1 VPALR
6 RLEYFI
12 AVATE
17 RNFTRAAAKLHVAQ
31 PALSRQVRQLEEEL
45 GVELLH
51 RTTHD
56 FELTEAGRY
65 LVDHGPAVLAAA
77 DELWRTAAEFGQGIR
92 GTVVLGY
99 STSSGYETAPRLL
112 ETLAE
117 REPNLTVEAHIESS
131 AEILRQV
138 VDGGLD
144 VGIVRSAVTGDGLQ
158 AWPLRFER
166 QGLLMRRDHRLA
178 VGAKAV
184 RIAEL
189 SDEAL
194 LLHPRYA
201 NPGHYDAVLALCRAA
216 GVTPRVHH
224 RQLSLDV
231 MHMPVIE
238 GKAVAIVGQS
248 TLTGIPVERTWLPL
262 APSTA
267 LEVSLV
273 AREAHR
279 SMATERLIAK
289 AQEIAV
295 ELGWRPDAAPA

>member
-6 RLEYFI
+6 RLEYFL
-12 AVATE
+12 AVANE
-17 RNFTRAAAKLHVAQ
+17 RNFTRAAQKLHVAQ

-65 LVDHGPAVLAAA
+65 LVEHGPGVIASA
-77 DELWRTAAEFGQGIR
+77 DELWRTAAEFGQGVR
-92 GTVVLGY
+92 GTVALAY
-99 STSSGYETAPRLL
+99 SASSGYETAPRLF
-112 ETLAE
+112 EALAE
-117 REPNLTVEAHIESS
+117 REPNLTIETSVLSS
-131 AEILRQV
+131 AEILGV
-138 VDGGLD
+138 VLDGSVD
-144 VGIVRSAVTGDGLQ
+144 VGVVRSAVTGDGLH

-178 VGAKAV
+178 IGASVV

-189 SDEAL
+189 SGEPL
-194 LLHPRYA
+194 LMHPRYA

-216 GVTPRVHH
+216 GVTPRVEH
-224 RQLSLDV
+224 RSLSLDL
-231 MHMPVIE
+231 MHTPVIE

-248 TLTGIPVERTWLPL
+248 TLSGIPPELTWLPL
-262 APSTA
+262 APQSS
-267 LEVSLV
+267 LEISLV
-273 AREAHR
+273 ARETHR